1 MRRLCCS
8 DSSKDMIQYCLI
20 SRGKLMDLGMIPD
33 YAGFSMSA
41 DSRLMDM
48 LTGYAAAHQ
57 HPINIAVHLVG
68 IPIIM
73 LGVFIPMTWLSIEV
87 INIKLNLA
95 QITLIAMFI
104 FYLTLDWIFAMVFLV
119 MAAAIATLAAKLGG
133 YPSSTAWIIAG
144 AAFFGGYAAQFVGHA
159 IEKSMPVLVKH
170 PVQANLAAPF
180 FTIVEIFKLLHLRDE
195 VFTRVQQRIAE
206 IREQQSNTL

>member
-1 MRRLCCS
+1 
-8 DSSKDMIQYCLI
+8 
-20 SRGKLMDLGMIPD
+20 MIPD

-206 IREQQSNTL
+206 IREQQSSTL

>member
-1 MRRLCCS
+1 
-8 DSSKDMIQYCLI
+8 
-20 SRGKLMDLGMIPD
+20 
-33 YAGFSMSA
+33 
-41 DSRLMDM
+41 M

-57 HPINIAVHLVG
+57 HPVNIAVHLIG

-73 LGVFIPMTWLSIEV
+73 LGIFIPMTWLNIEL

-104 FYLTLDWIFAMVFLV
+104 FYLTLDRVFAVVFLLLATGV
-119 MAAAIATLAAKLGG
+119 ATLATKLGS
-133 YPSSTAWIIAG
+133 YPHSTAWIIAA
-144 AAFFGGYAAQFVGHA
+144 AAFFGGYAAQFIGHA

-180 FTIVEIFKLLHLRDE
+180 FTIVEVFKLLGLREALFNE
-195 VFTRVQQRIAE
+195 VQKRIAE
-206 IREQQSNTL
+206 LRDYEKNAA